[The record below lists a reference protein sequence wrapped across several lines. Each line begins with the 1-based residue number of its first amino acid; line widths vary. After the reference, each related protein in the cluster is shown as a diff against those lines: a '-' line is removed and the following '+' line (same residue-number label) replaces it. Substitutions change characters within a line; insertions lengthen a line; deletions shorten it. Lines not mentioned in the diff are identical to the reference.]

1 MLRLESLSCGYGDMT
16 AVHEL
21 TLGIPGGEITVM
33 LGANGAGKSST
44 IMCIAGHVCIISG
57 KILYD
62 EKDITHAAPMERVKS
77 GIAVVPEGRRL
88 FPSLT
93 VKENLIVGGYSRP
106 KERSRNSI
114 DHVLNLFPRLGDRL
128 KQTAGSLSGGEQQML
143 SIGRAMMSNPQLL
156 LIDELSLGLMPKIID
171 LCYDAII
178 ELKKSGVT
186 ILIVEQ
192 STQRALDVADWVCVL
207 ESGKEVWQGTA
218 AKARDNAALID
229 TLLGL
234 REEAQ
239 MSIHQ
244 AEKSFGKSGI

>member
-16 AVHEL
+16 AVQEL
-21 TLGIPGGEITVM
+21 TLDIRDGEITAM

-44 IMCIAGHVCIISG
+44 IMCIAGHVTVIGG
-57 KILYD
+57 KVTYD
-62 EKDITHAAPMERVKS
+62 GREITHATPMERVKS

-93 VKENLIVGGYSRP
+93 VNENLIVGGYSQ
-106 KERSRNSI
+106 SRENARNRI
-114 DHVLNLFPRLGDRL
+114 HRVLNLFPRLGDRL
-128 KQTAGSLSGGEQQML
+128 KQPAGSLSGGEQQML

-171 LCYDAII
+171 LCYEAIT
-178 ELKKSGVT
+178 ELKKNGLT

-192 STQRALDVADWVCVL
+192 STQRALEVADRVCVL

-218 AKARDNAALID
+218 PEARDNAALID
-229 TLLGL
+229 ALLGL
-234 REEAQ
+234 QEEAQ
-239 MSIHQ
+239 VSNYQ
-244 AEKSFGKSGI
+244 SE